1 MKKRKNEL
9 AVFGVGIGIAMAVM
23 AMLAVSSA
31 AAMDIPAGKEAIVWL
46 EPDLSNSGLYH
57 HDVTVQLK
65 VNTSVYLSCWADWIY
80 FNTSCVNI
88 TSGVCGDTFTTDCEF
103 HHWGNY
109 IRTAG
114 MDPDFCEQTTGEI
127 LLFTY
132 TLQCNCTNMSA
143 CTSQL
148 YHHPDHQEMGD
159 CNIETVN
166 TEWVHGNFSCTPPVS
181 CDASGVEKNAF
192 VSGENVSVKASGL
205 EANTNYKIWI
215 QDNPV
220 NEGHTLTADNC
231 TSCGGVNWSAI
242 VTTDASGNLLATE
255 IWKIPSG
262 ATPTHNQYDIVVD
275 KQGVAGTGIFDRTED
290 GIDQFSEEGFVAP
303 VPEMVTVALFGVGL
317 LTLAGYVGLRRRE
330 RKEG

>member
-1 MKKRKNEL
+1 MNNWRL
-9 AVFGVGIGIAMAVM
+9 FGIGIVMAVVVM
-23 AMLAVSSA
+23 FAVSLVYA
-31 AAMDIPAGKEAIVWL
+31 KDIPTGKEAIVWL
-46 EPDLSNSGLYH
+46 EPDPSSGLYH

-166 TEWVHGNFSCTPPVS
+166 TEWVHGNFSCTPTEPS
-181 CDASGVEKNAF
+181 
-192 VSGENVSVKASGL
+192 
-205 EANTNYKIWI
+205 
-215 QDNPV
+215 P
-220 NEGHTLTADNC
+220 TLTPPPLPM
-231 TSCGGVNWSAI
+231 GVPEFSPL
-242 VTTDASGNLLATE
+242 GLLAL
-255 IWKIPSG
+255 I
-262 ATPTHNQYDIVVD
+262 
-275 KQGVAGTGIFDRTED
+275 
-290 GIDQFSEEGFVAP
+290 
-303 VPEMVTVALFGVGL
+303 GL
-317 LTLAGYVGLRRRE
+317 LSAVLAVATVGK
-330 RKEG
+330 RKRWE